1 MTGSPLKKNA
11 DMIMGMDMNADDD
24 RVHEMLIELKAKADR
39 GKYMDKSEELWLGR
53 IIYESHPWTYP
64 VTPGGSEYRDISTYP
79 PRTDAQKRNAALAK
93 TILYSSNRRLVF
105 ARANRYH
112 RSYHG
117 HVPQD
122 ECEMNGFQGLA
133 RALDK
138 YDYRKGCKF
147 STYAVW
153 WIRRDIHRGTNGL
166 SRIVDIPEADMKRFT
181 DAEKDMEAGIPK
193 GKALENHKLTES
205 AYRMIADAD
214 AFYTSL
220 ETPIGGGDDSTLMDV
235 VDDKHGINESET
247 ASDPEGIL
255 EQETMMRDLAL
266 AVAALPGSQRRLMSV
281 LYGPDRKT
289 NGKYRPVS
297 DTRARE
303 ELGMGKREY
312 EAVKADAMAALRRA
326 MGHWRQS

>member
-1 MTGSPLKKNA
+1 MAMTKVSSRTTN
-11 DMIMGMDMNADDD
+11 GMDMNMDQSAI
-24 RVHEMLIELKAKADR
+24 HERLISLKRKADSGR
-39 GKYMDKSEELWLGR
+39 YMTKSEELWLGE
-53 IIYESHPWTYP
+53 IIYNSHPWTYP
-64 VTPGGSEYRDISTYP
+64 LEPGGSEYRDISFYP
-79 PRTDAQKRNAALAK
+79 PRTEDQKRNAALAK

-105 ARANRYH
+105 GRANRYH

-138 YDYRKGCKF
+138 YDYRKGFKF

-153 WIRRDIHRGTNGL
+153 WIRRDIHRGTNWMA
-166 SRIVDIPEADMKRFT
+166 RIVDIPEADMKRFG
-181 DAEKDMEAGIPK
+181 DASRDMESGMPRRQ
-193 GKALENHKLTES
+193 ALRNNKLTES
-205 AYRMIADAD
+205 NYRMIADAD
-214 AFYTSL
+214 AFYSSL
-220 ETPIGGGDDSTLMDV
+220 ETPIGGDDEDSTLMDV
-235 VDDKHGINESET
+235 IDSSHGIDESDT
-247 ASDPEGIL
+247 VNDPGDVL

-266 AVAALPGSQRRLMSV
+266 AVSALPDRQRRLISV

-297 DTRARE
+297 DTRARD

-312 EAVKADAMAALRRA
+312 DRVKADAMSTLKRT
-326 MGHWRQS
+326 MGHWRSAA